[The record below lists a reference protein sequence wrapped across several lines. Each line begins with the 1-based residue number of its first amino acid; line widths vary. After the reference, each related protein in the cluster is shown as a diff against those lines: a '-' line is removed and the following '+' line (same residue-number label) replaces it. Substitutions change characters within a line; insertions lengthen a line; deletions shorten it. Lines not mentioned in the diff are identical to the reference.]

1 MTQGRISNLGRTNP
15 SLSYK
20 EVLILDFSYFFSGIQ
35 TDFCLTLLAPLAC
48 AVFRAIFLWR
58 YHTHAIPR
66 RQLLTCFRYGF
77 WWGMDF
83 NAYVFLI
90 LLLCVSL
97 PTAIFPS
104 VRPFADGLRCA
115 LVTAYLGILYLAFIG
130 KMIFYDHFHD
140 TFNATIRL
148 GIHADKK
155 NFADIFFHQHHGGLV
170 LLGIPV
176 YLAIC
181 VLAARAL
188 LMLPRLPY
196 DMIAPPDGAARIACN
211 VLCFV
216 SAIVLFYWLRYGGTL
231 NHRKKPE
238 WDEVPPL
245 VKEDAVLAKATVD
258 DLIALELAWKKRVS
272 DAARHSDDEA
282 RRYLA
287 PILPES
293 CPPHTDDPLP
303 FFQQLTAGP
312 RIARP
317 SHIFFL
323 LGESHAQAPLDS
335 VYHHLGLVE
344 ASLRFRANPHTVS
357 FPHFL
362 SAGMISQPS
371 LVSLLSGIY
380 DADMELNENVSFWER
395 CLPSTLPIQLNKLG
409 YRTEFWYGGGLNW
422 GSLDH
427 FVPKIGFDAWHA
439 GPEICVED
447 APQTWLGVYD
457 HIFLEEA
464 AARIEASTEDGPV
477 FHFLYT
483 TSNHGPY
490 NMPYEKYGFDL
501 SRVMKDAPEVAARIA
516 RDKKVS
522 RRMASIWYADQ
533 ALIRFAER
541 MKKDFPDSLIIIT
554 GDHSFG
560 ALPYEYD
567 VAKRRE
573 PTIREA
579 VLTSFAM
586 YHRELTPDMLPSRI
600 GGHMNILPTLLE
612 LIAPQGFSY
621 LSPFAPLTQPLS
633 HVVTPYCW
641 ETEDTIGDFR
651 SGEAQPLKITDGP
664 LPTEHLVR
672 FQEERDAL
680 CELTGWYVRH
690 PELLEQR

>member
-1 MTQGRISNLGRTNP
+1 M
-15 SLSYK
+15 
-20 EVLILDFSYFFSGIQ
+20 DFSYFFSGAQ
-35 TDFCLTLLAPLAC
+35 ADLLLMLLAPLAC

-58 YHTHAIPR
+58 YRTHAFTWP
-66 RQLLTCFRYGF
+66 QLAACFRYAF

-83 NAYVFLI
+83 NAYVFLV

-97 PTAIFPS
+97 PSAIFPS

-188 LMLPRLPY
+188 LMLPHLPY

-238 WDEVPPL
+238 WDEVPPR
-245 VKEDAVLAKATVD
+245 VKEDTLLAKAAMD

-272 DAARHSDDEA
+272 DAERHTDDEA
-282 RRYLA
+282 WSYLTS
-287 PILPES
+287 ILPEH
-293 CPPHTDDPLP
+293 CPRTDHPLSL
-303 FFQQLTAGP
+303 FARSTAGP
-312 RIARP
+312 RVTPP

-323 LGESHAQAPLDS
+323 LGESHAQAPLDPM
-335 VYHHLGLVE
+335 YHRLGLME
-344 ASLRFRANPHTVS
+344 ASLRFRSSPHTVTMD
-357 FPHFL
+357 HML
-362 SAGMISQPS
+362 SAGMTSRPS
-371 LVSLLSGIY
+371 LVSLFTGLY
-380 DADMELNENVSFWER
+380 DSDMEINEMGAFWQR
-395 CLPSTLPIQLNKLG
+395 TFPNSLPQLLHRLG
-409 YRTEFWYGGGLNW
+409 YRTEYWYGGYLNH
-422 GSLDH
+422 GSMEH
-427 FVPKIGFDAWHA
+427 FVPAIGFDAWHA
-439 GPEICVED
+439 GPEICGAD

-464 AARIEASTEDGPV
+464 AARIKASMEDGPV

-501 SRVMKDAPEVAARIA
+501 SRVMKGAPEIAARIA
-516 RDKKVS
+516 HDKKVY

-541 MKKDFPDSLIIIT
+541 MKKDFPDSLIIVT

-586 YHRELTPDMLPSRI
+586 YHRELTPDMLPSKI
-600 GGHMNILPTLLE
+600 GCHMNILPTLLE

-672 FQEERDAL
+672 FQAERDAL

-690 PELLEQR
+690 PELLEKR

>member
-1 MTQGRISNLGRTNP
+1 M
-15 SLSYK
+15 
-20 EVLILDFSYFFSGIQ
+20 DFSYFFSGAQ
-35 TDFCLTLLAPLAC
+35 ADLLLMLLAPLAC
-48 AVFRAIFLWR
+48 AVFRALFLWR
-58 YHTHAIPR
+58 YRTHAFTWP
-66 RQLLTCFRYGF
+66 QLATCFRYGF

-104 VRPFADGLRCA
+104 VRPFSDGLRCA

-196 DMIAPPDGAARIACN
+196 DMIAPPDGAARLACN
-211 VLCFV
+211 VICFV
-216 SAIVLFYWLRYGGTL
+216 GAIVLFYWLRYGGTL

-238 WDEVPPL
+238 WDEVPPR
-245 VKEDAVLAKATVD
+245 VKEDTLLAKAAMD

-272 DAARHSDDEA
+272 DAERHTDDESWS
-282 RRYLA
+282 YLTS
-287 PILPES
+287 ILPEH
-293 CPPHTDDPLP
+293 CPRTDHPLSL
-303 FFQQLTAGP
+303 FARATTGP
-312 RIARP
+312 RVTTP

-323 LGESHAQAPLDS
+323 LGESHAQAPLDPM
-335 VYHHLGLVE
+335 YHRLGLME
-344 ASLRFRANPHTVS
+344 ASLRFRSSPHTITMN
-357 FPHFL
+357 HML
-362 SAGMISQPS
+362 SAGMTSRPS
-371 LVSLLSGIY
+371 LVSLFTGLY
-380 DADMELNENVSFWER
+380 DSDMEINEMGAFWQR
-395 CLPSTLPIQLNKLG
+395 TFPNSLPQLLHRLG
-409 YRTEFWYGGGLNW
+409 YRTEYWYGGYLNH
-422 GSLDH
+422 GSMEH
-427 FVPKIGFDAWHA
+427 FVPAIGFDAWHA
-439 GPEICVED
+439 GPEICGAD

-501 SRVMKDAPEVAARIA
+501 SRVMKDAPEVVARIA

-586 YHRELTPDMLPSRI
+586 YHRELTPDMLPSHI

-651 SGEAQPLKITDGP
+651 SGEAQPLKVTDGP

-672 FQEERDAL
+672 FQAERDAL

>member
-1 MTQGRISNLGRTNP
+1 M
-15 SLSYK
+15 
-20 EVLILDFSYFFSGIQ
+20 DFSYFFSGAQ
-35 TDFCLTLLAPLAC
+35 ADLLLMLLAPLAC
-48 AVFRAIFLWR
+48 AVFRALFLWR
-58 YHTHAIPR
+58 YRTHAFTWP
-66 RQLLTCFRYGF
+66 QLATCFRYGF

-104 VRPFADGLRCA
+104 VRPFSDGLRCA

-196 DMIAPPDGAARIACN
+196 DMIAPPDGAARLACN
-211 VLCFV
+211 VICFV
-216 SAIVLFYWLRYGGTL
+216 GAIVLFYWLRYGGTL

-238 WDEVPPL
+238 WDEVPPR
-245 VKEDAVLAKATVD
+245 VKEDTLLAKAAMD

-272 DAARHSDDEA
+272 DAERHTDDESWS
-282 RRYLA
+282 YLTS
-287 PILPES
+287 ILPEH
-293 CPPHTDDPLP
+293 CPRTDHPLSL
-303 FFQQLTAGP
+303 FARATTGP
-312 RIARP
+312 RVTTP

-323 LGESHAQAPLDS
+323 LGESHAQAPLDPM
-335 VYHHLGLVE
+335 YHRLGLME
-344 ASLRFRANPHTVS
+344 ASLRFRSSPHTITMN
-357 FPHFL
+357 HML
-362 SAGMISQPS
+362 SAGMTSRPS
-371 LVSLLSGIY
+371 LVSLFTGLY
-380 DADMELNENVSFWER
+380 DSDMEINEMGAFWQR
-395 CLPSTLPIQLNKLG
+395 TFPNSLPQLLHRLG
-409 YRTEFWYGGGLNW
+409 YRTEYWYGGYLNH
-422 GSLDH
+422 GSMEH
-427 FVPKIGFDAWHA
+427 FVPAIGFDAWHA
-439 GPEICVED
+439 GPEICGAD

-457 HIFLEEA
+457 HIFLEDA

-567 VAKRRE
+567 MAKRRE

-586 YHRELTPDMLPSRI
+586 YHRELTPDMLPSHI

-651 SGEAQPLKITDGP
+651 SGEAQPLKVTDGP

-672 FQEERDAL
+672 FREERDAL

-690 PELLEQR
+690 PELLEQH

>member
-1 MTQGRISNLGRTNP
+1 M
-15 SLSYK
+15 
-20 EVLILDFSYFFSGIQ
+20 DFSYFFSGAQ
-35 TDFCLTLLAPLAC
+35 ADLLLMLLAPLAC
-48 AVFRAIFLWR
+48 AVFRALFLWR
-58 YHTHAIPR
+58 YRTHAFTWP
-66 RQLLTCFRYGF
+66 QLATCFRYGF

-104 VRPFADGLRCA
+104 VRPFSDGLRCA

-196 DMIAPPDGAARIACN
+196 DMIAPPDGAARLACN
-211 VLCFV
+211 VICFV
-216 SAIVLFYWLRYGGTL
+216 GAIVLFYWLRYGGTL

-238 WDEVPPL
+238 WDEVPPR
-245 VKEDAVLAKATVD
+245 VKEDTLLAKAAMD

-272 DAARHSDDEA
+272 DAERHTDDESWS
-282 RRYLA
+282 YLTS
-287 PILPES
+287 ILPEH
-293 CPPHTDDPLP
+293 CPRTDHPLSL
-303 FFQQLTAGP
+303 FARATTGP
-312 RIARP
+312 RVTTP

-323 LGESHAQAPLDS
+323 LGESHAQAPLDPM
-335 VYHHLGLVE
+335 YHRLGLME
-344 ASLRFRANPHTVS
+344 ASLRFRSSPHTITMD
-357 FPHFL
+357 HML
-362 SAGMISQPS
+362 SAGMTSRPS
-371 LVSLLSGIY
+371 LVSLFTGLY
-380 DADMELNENVSFWER
+380 DSDMEINEMGAFWQR
-395 CLPSTLPIQLNKLG
+395 TFPNSLPQLLHRLG
-409 YRTEFWYGGGLNW
+409 YRTEYWYGGYLNH
-422 GSLDH
+422 GSMEH
-427 FVPKIGFDAWHA
+427 FVPAIGFDAWHA
-439 GPEICVED
+439 GPEICGAD

-457 HIFLEEA
+457 HIFLEDA

-586 YHRELTPDMLPSRI
+586 YHRELTPDMLPSHI

-651 SGEAQPLKITDGP
+651 SGEAQPLKVTDGP

-672 FQEERDAL
+672 FREERDAL

>member
-1 MTQGRISNLGRTNP
+1 M
-15 SLSYK
+15 
-20 EVLILDFSYFFSGIQ
+20 DFSYFFSGAQ
-35 TDFCLTLLAPLAC
+35 ADLLLMLLAPLAC
-48 AVFRAIFLWR
+48 AVFRALFLWR
-58 YHTHAIPR
+58 YRTHAFTWP
-66 RQLLTCFRYGF
+66 QLATCFRYGF

-104 VRPFADGLRCA
+104 VRPFSDGLRCA

-176 YLAIC
+176 YFAIC

-196 DMIAPPDGAARIACN
+196 DMIAPPDGAARLACN
-211 VLCFV
+211 VICFV
-216 SAIVLFYWLRYGGTL
+216 GAIVLFYWLRYGGTL

-238 WDEVPPL
+238 WDEVPPR
-245 VKEDAVLAKATVD
+245 VKEDTLLAKAAMD

-272 DAARHSDDEA
+272 DAERHTDDESWS
-282 RRYLA
+282 YLTS
-287 PILPES
+287 ILPEH
-293 CPPHTDDPLP
+293 CPRTDHPLSL
-303 FFQQLTAGP
+303 FARATTGP
-312 RIARP
+312 RVTTP

-323 LGESHAQAPLDS
+323 LGESHAQAPLDPM
-335 VYHHLGLVE
+335 YHRLGLME
-344 ASLRFRANPHTVS
+344 ASLRFRSSPHTITMN
-357 FPHFL
+357 HML
-362 SAGMISQPS
+362 SAGMTSRPS
-371 LVSLLSGIY
+371 LVSLFTGLY
-380 DADMELNENVSFWER
+380 DSDMEINEMGAFWQR
-395 CLPSTLPIQLNKLG
+395 TFPNSLPQLLHRLG
-409 YRTEFWYGGGLNW
+409 YRTEYWYGGYLNH
-422 GSLDH
+422 GSMEH
-427 FVPKIGFDAWHA
+427 FVPAIGFDAWHA
-439 GPEICVED
+439 GPEICGAD

-586 YHRELTPDMLPSRI
+586 YHRELTPDMLPSHI

-651 SGEAQPLKITDGP
+651 SGEAQPLKVTDGP

-672 FQEERDAL
+672 FQAERDAL

>member
-1 MTQGRISNLGRTNP
+1 M
-15 SLSYK
+15 
-20 EVLILDFSYFFSGIQ
+20 DFSYFFSGAQ
-35 TDFCLTLLAPLAC
+35 ADLLLMLLAPLAC
-48 AVFRAIFLWR
+48 AMFRALFLWR
-58 YHTHAIPR
+58 YRTHAFTWP
-66 RQLLTCFRYGF
+66 QLAACFRYGF

-196 DMIAPPDGAARIACN
+196 DMIAPPDGAARLACN
-211 VLCFV
+211 VICFV
-216 SAIVLFYWLRYGGTL
+216 GAIVLFYWLRYGGTL

-238 WDEVPPL
+238 WDEVPPR
-245 VKEDAVLAKATVD
+245 VKEDTLLAKAAMD

-272 DAARHSDDEA
+272 DAERHTDDEA
-282 RRYLA
+282 WNYLTS
-287 PILPES
+287 ILPEH
-293 CPPHTDDPLP
+293 CPRTDHPLSL
-303 FFQQLTAGP
+303 FARSTAGP
-312 RIARP
+312 RVTPP

-323 LGESHAQAPLDS
+323 LGESHAQAPLDPM
-335 VYHHLGLVE
+335 YHRLGLME
-344 ASLRFRANPHTVS
+344 ASLRFRSSPHTVTMD
-357 FPHFL
+357 HML
-362 SAGMISQPS
+362 SAGMTSRPS
-371 LVSLLSGIY
+371 LVSLFTGLY
-380 DADMELNENVSFWER
+380 DSDMEINEMGAFWQR
-395 CLPSTLPIQLNKLG
+395 TFPNSLPQLLHRLG
-409 YRTEFWYGGGLNW
+409 YRTEYWYGGYLNH
-422 GSLDH
+422 GSMEH
-427 FVPKIGFDAWHA
+427 FVPAIGFDAWHA
-439 GPEICVED
+439 GPEICGED

>member
-1 MTQGRISNLGRTNP
+1 M
-15 SLSYK
+15 
-20 EVLILDFSYFFSGIQ
+20 DFSYFFSGAQ
-35 TDFCLTLLAPLAC
+35 ADLLLMLLAPLAC
-48 AVFRAIFLWR
+48 AMFRALFLWR
-58 YHTHAIPR
+58 YRTHAFTWP
-66 RQLLTCFRYGF
+66 QLAACFRYGF

-196 DMIAPPDGAARIACN
+196 DMIAPPDGAARLACN
-211 VLCFV
+211 VICFV
-216 SAIVLFYWLRYGGTL
+216 GAIVLFYWLRYGGTL

-238 WDEVPPL
+238 WDEVPPR
-245 VKEDAVLAKATVD
+245 VKEDTLLAKAAMD

-272 DAARHSDDEA
+272 DAERHTDDEA
-282 RRYLA
+282 WSYLTS
-287 PILPES
+287 ILPEH
-293 CPPHTDDPLP
+293 CPRTDHPLSL
-303 FFQQLTAGP
+303 FARSTAGP
-312 RIARP
+312 RVTPP

-323 LGESHAQAPLDS
+323 LGESHAQAPLDPM
-335 VYHHLGLVE
+335 YHRLGLME
-344 ASLRFRANPHTVS
+344 ASLRFRSSPHTVTMD
-357 FPHFL
+357 HML
-362 SAGMISQPS
+362 SAGMTSRPS
-371 LVSLLSGIY
+371 LVSLFTGLY
-380 DADMELNENVSFWER
+380 DSDMEINEMGAFWQR
-395 CLPSTLPIQLNKLG
+395 TFPNSLPQLLHRLG
-409 YRTEFWYGGGLNW
+409 YRTEYWYGGYLNH
-422 GSLDH
+422 GSMEH
-427 FVPKIGFDAWHA
+427 FVPAIGFDAWHA
-439 GPEICVED
+439 GPEICGED

-490 NMPYEKYGFDL
+490 NMPYEKYGFNL

>member
-1 MTQGRISNLGRTNP
+1 M
-15 SLSYK
+15 
-20 EVLILDFSYFFSGIQ
+20 DFSYFFSGAQ
-35 TDFCLTLLAPLAC
+35 ADLLLMLLTPLAC
-48 AVFRAIFLWR
+48 AVFRALFLWR
-58 YHTHAIPR
+58 YRTHAFTWP
-66 RQLLTCFRYGF
+66 QLATCFRYGF

-104 VRPFADGLRCA
+104 VRPFSDGLRCA

-196 DMIAPPDGAARIACN
+196 DMIAPPDGAARLACN
-211 VLCFV
+211 VICFV
-216 SAIVLFYWLRYGGTL
+216 GAIVLFYWLRYGGTL

-238 WDEVPPL
+238 WDEVPPR
-245 VKEDAVLAKATVD
+245 VKEDTLLAKAAMD

-272 DAARHSDDEA
+272 DAERHTDDESWS
-282 RRYLA
+282 YLTS
-287 PILPES
+287 ILPEH
-293 CPPHTDDPLP
+293 CPRTDHPLSL
-303 FFQQLTAGP
+303 FARATTGP
-312 RIARP
+312 RVTTP

-323 LGESHAQAPLDS
+323 LGESHAQAPLDPM
-335 VYHHLGLVE
+335 YHRLGLME
-344 ASLRFRANPHTVS
+344 ASLRFRSSPHTITMN
-357 FPHFL
+357 HML
-362 SAGMISQPS
+362 SAGMTSRPS
-371 LVSLLSGIY
+371 LVSLFTGLY
-380 DADMELNENVSFWER
+380 DSDMEINEMGAFWQR
-395 CLPSTLPIQLNKLG
+395 TFPNSLPQLLHRLG
-409 YRTEFWYGGGLNW
+409 YRTEYWYGGYLNH
-422 GSLDH
+422 GSMEH
-427 FVPKIGFDAWHA
+427 FVPAIGFDAWHA
-439 GPEICVED
+439 GPEICGAD

-541 MKKDFPDSLIIIT
+541 MKKEFPDSLIIIT

-586 YHRELTPDMLPSRI
+586 YHRELTPDMLPSHI

-651 SGEAQPLKITDGP
+651 SGEAQPLKVTDGP

-672 FQEERDAL
+672 FREERDAL

>member
-1 MTQGRISNLGRTNP
+1 M
-15 SLSYK
+15 
-20 EVLILDFSYFFSGIQ
+20 DFSYFFSGAQ
-35 TDFCLTLLAPLAC
+35 ADLLLMLLAPLAC
-48 AVFRAIFLWR
+48 AMFRALFLWR
-58 YHTHAIPR
+58 YRTHAFTWP
-66 RQLLTCFRYGF
+66 QLAACFRYGF

-188 LMLPRLPY
+188 LMLPHLPY

-238 WDEVPPL
+238 WDEVPPR
-245 VKEDAVLAKATVD
+245 VKEDTLLAKAAMD

-272 DAARHSDDEA
+272 DAERHTDDESWS
-282 RRYLA
+282 YLTS
-287 PILPES
+287 ILPEH
-293 CPPHTDDPLP
+293 CPRTDHPLSL
-303 FFQQLTAGP
+303 FARSTAGP
-312 RIARP
+312 RVTPP

-323 LGESHAQAPLDS
+323 LGESHAQAPLDPM
-335 VYHHLGLVE
+335 YHRLGLME
-344 ASLRFRANPHTVS
+344 ASLRFRSSPHTVTMD
-357 FPHFL
+357 HML
-362 SAGMISQPS
+362 SAGMTSRPS
-371 LVSLLSGIY
+371 LVSLFTGLY
-380 DADMELNENVSFWER
+380 DSDMEINEMGAFWQR
-395 CLPSTLPIQLNKLG
+395 TFPNSLPQLLHRLG
-409 YRTEFWYGGGLNW
+409 YRTEYWYGGYLNH
-422 GSLDH
+422 GSMEH
-427 FVPKIGFDAWHA
+427 FVPAIGFDAWHA
-439 GPEICVED
+439 GPEICGED

>member
-1 MTQGRISNLGRTNP
+1 M
-15 SLSYK
+15 
-20 EVLILDFSYFFSGIQ
+20 DFSYFFSGAQ
-35 TDFCLTLLAPLAC
+35 ADLLLMLLAPLAC
-48 AVFRAIFLWR
+48 AVFRALFLWR
-58 YHTHAIPR
+58 YRTHAFTWP
-66 RQLLTCFRYGF
+66 QLATCFRYGF

-104 VRPFADGLRCA
+104 VRPFSDGLRCA

-196 DMIAPPDGAARIACN
+196 DMIAPPDGAARLACN
-211 VLCFV
+211 VICFV
-216 SAIVLFYWLRYGGTL
+216 GAIVLFYWLRYGGTL

-238 WDEVPPL
+238 WDEVPPR
-245 VKEDAVLAKATVD
+245 VKEDTLLAKAAMD

-272 DAARHSDDEA
+272 DAERHTDDESWS
-282 RRYLA
+282 YLTS
-287 PILPES
+287 ILPEH
-293 CPPHTDDPLP
+293 CPRTDHPLSL
-303 FFQQLTAGP
+303 FARATTGP
-312 RIARP
+312 RVTTP

-323 LGESHAQAPLDS
+323 LGESHAQAPLDPM
-335 VYHHLGLVE
+335 YHRLGLME
-344 ASLRFRANPHTVS
+344 ASLRFRSSPHTITMN
-357 FPHFL
+357 HML
-362 SAGMISQPS
+362 SAGMTSRPS
-371 LVSLLSGIY
+371 LVSLFTGLY
-380 DADMELNENVSFWER
+380 DSDMEINEMGAFWQR
-395 CLPSTLPIQLNKLG
+395 TFPNSLPQLLHRLG
-409 YRTEFWYGGGLNW
+409 YRTEYWYGGYLNH
-422 GSLDH
+422 GSMEH
-427 FVPKIGFDAWHA
+427 FVPAIGFDAWHA
-439 GPEICVED
+439 GPEICGAD

-457 HIFLEEA
+457 HIFLEDA

-516 RDKKVS
+516 RDKKIS

-586 YHRELTPDMLPSRI
+586 YHRELTPDMLPSHI

-651 SGEAQPLKITDGP
+651 SGEAQPLKVTDGP

-672 FQEERDAL
+672 FQAERDAL

>member
-1 MTQGRISNLGRTNP
+1 M
-15 SLSYK
+15 
-20 EVLILDFSYFFSGIQ
+20 DFSYFFSGAQ
-35 TDFCLTLLAPLAC
+35 ADLLLMLLAPLAC
-48 AVFRAIFLWR
+48 AVFRALFLWR
-58 YHTHAIPR
+58 YRTHAFTWP
-66 RQLLTCFRYGF
+66 QLATCFRYGF

-104 VRPFADGLRCA
+104 VRPFSDGLRCA

-196 DMIAPPDGAARIACN
+196 DMIAPPDGAARLACN
-211 VLCFV
+211 VICFV
-216 SAIVLFYWLRYGGTL
+216 GAIVLFYWLRYGGTL

-238 WDEVPPL
+238 WDEVPPR
-245 VKEDAVLAKATVD
+245 VKEDTLLAKAAMD

-272 DAARHSDDEA
+272 DAERHTDDESWS
-282 RRYLA
+282 YLTS
-287 PILPES
+287 ILPEH
-293 CPPHTDDPLP
+293 CPRTDHPLSL
-303 FFQQLTAGP
+303 FARATTGP
-312 RIARP
+312 RVTTP

-323 LGESHAQAPLDS
+323 LGESHAQAPLDPM
-335 VYHHLGLVE
+335 YHRLGLME
-344 ASLRFRANPHTVS
+344 ASLRFRSSPHTITMD
-357 FPHFL
+357 HML
-362 SAGMISQPS
+362 SAGMTSRPS
-371 LVSLLSGIY
+371 LVSLFTGLY
-380 DADMELNENVSFWER
+380 DSDMEINEMGAFWQR
-395 CLPSTLPIQLNKLG
+395 TFPNSLPQLLHRLG
-409 YRTEFWYGGGLNW
+409 YRTEYWYGGYLNH
-422 GSLDH
+422 GSMEH
-427 FVPKIGFDAWHA
+427 FVPAIGFDAWHA
-439 GPEICVED
+439 GPEICGAD

-586 YHRELTPDMLPSRI
+586 YHRELTPDMLPSHI

-672 FQEERDAL
+672 FQAERDAL

>member
-1 MTQGRISNLGRTNP
+1 M
-15 SLSYK
+15 
-20 EVLILDFSYFFSGIQ
+20 DFSYFFSGAQ
-35 TDFCLTLLAPLAC
+35 ADLLLMLLAPLAC
-48 AVFRAIFLWR
+48 AMFRALFLWR
-58 YHTHAIPR
+58 YRTHAFTWP
-66 RQLLTCFRYGF
+66 QLAACFRYGF

-238 WDEVPPL
+238 WDEVPPR
-245 VKEDAVLAKATVD
+245 VKEDTLLAKAAMD

-272 DAARHSDDEA
+272 DAERHTDDEA
-282 RRYLA
+282 WSYLTS
-287 PILPES
+287 ILPEH
-293 CPPHTDDPLP
+293 CPRTDHPLSL
-303 FFQQLTAGP
+303 FARSTAGP
-312 RIARP
+312 RVTPP

-323 LGESHAQAPLDS
+323 LGESHAQAPLDPM
-335 VYHHLGLVE
+335 YHRLGLME
-344 ASLRFRANPHTVS
+344 ASLRFRSSPHTVTMD
-357 FPHFL
+357 HML
-362 SAGMISQPS
+362 SAGMTSRPS
-371 LVSLLSGIY
+371 LVSLFTGLY
-380 DADMELNENVSFWER
+380 DSDMEINEMGAFWQR
-395 CLPSTLPIQLNKLG
+395 TFPNSLPQLLHRLG
-409 YRTEFWYGGGLNW
+409 YRTEYWYGGYLNH
-422 GSLDH
+422 GSMEH
-427 FVPKIGFDAWHA
+427 FVPAIGFDAWHA
-439 GPEICVED
+439 GPEICGED

-490 NMPYEKYGFDL
+490 NMPYEKYGFNL

>member
-1 MTQGRISNLGRTNP
+1 M
-15 SLSYK
+15 
-20 EVLILDFSYFFSGIQ
+20 DFSYFFSGAQ
-35 TDFCLTLLAPLAC
+35 ADLLLMLLAPLAC
-48 AVFRAIFLWR
+48 AVFRALFLWR
-58 YHTHAIPR
+58 YRTHAFTWP
-66 RQLLTCFRYGF
+66 QLATCFRYGF

-104 VRPFADGLRCA
+104 VRPFSNGLRCA

-196 DMIAPPDGAARIACN
+196 DMIAPPDGAARLACN
-211 VLCFV
+211 VICFV
-216 SAIVLFYWLRYGGTL
+216 GAIVLFYWLRYGGTL

-238 WDEVPPL
+238 WDEVPPR
-245 VKEDAVLAKATVD
+245 VKEDTLLAKAAMD

-272 DAARHSDDEA
+272 DAERHTDDESWS
-282 RRYLA
+282 YLTS
-287 PILPES
+287 ILPEH
-293 CPPHTDDPLP
+293 CPRTDHPLSL
-303 FFQQLTAGP
+303 FARATTGP
-312 RIARP
+312 RVTTP

-323 LGESHAQAPLDS
+323 LGESHAQAPLDPM
-335 VYHHLGLVE
+335 YHRLGLME
-344 ASLRFRANPHTVS
+344 ASLRFRSSPHTITMD
-357 FPHFL
+357 HML
-362 SAGMISQPS
+362 SAGMTSRPS
-371 LVSLLSGIY
+371 LVSLFTGLY
-380 DADMELNENVSFWER
+380 DSDMEINEMGAFWQR
-395 CLPSTLPIQLNKLG
+395 TFPNSLPQLLHRLG
-409 YRTEFWYGGGLNW
+409 YRTEYWYGGYLNH
-422 GSLDH
+422 GSMEH
-427 FVPKIGFDAWHA
+427 FVPAIGFDAWHA
-439 GPEICVED
+439 GPEICGAD

-586 YHRELTPDMLPSRI
+586 YHRELTPDMLPSHI

-651 SGEAQPLKITDGP
+651 SGEAQPLKVTDGP

-672 FQEERDAL
+672 FQAERDAL

>member
-1 MTQGRISNLGRTNP
+1 M
-15 SLSYK
+15 
-20 EVLILDFSYFFSGIQ
+20 DFSYFFSGAQ
-35 TDFCLTLLAPLAC
+35 ADLLLMLLAPLAC
-48 AVFRAIFLWR
+48 AVFRALFLWR
-58 YHTHAIPR
+58 YRTHAFTWP
-66 RQLLTCFRYGF
+66 QLATCFRYGF

-104 VRPFADGLRCA
+104 VRPFSNGLRCA

-196 DMIAPPDGAARIACN
+196 DMIAPPDGAARLACN
-211 VLCFV
+211 VICFV
-216 SAIVLFYWLRYGGTL
+216 GAIVLFYWLRYGGTL

-238 WDEVPPL
+238 WDEVPPR
-245 VKEDAVLAKATVD
+245 VKEDTLLAKAAMD

-272 DAARHSDDEA
+272 DAERHTDDESWS
-282 RRYLA
+282 YLTS
-287 PILPES
+287 ILPEH
-293 CPPHTDDPLP
+293 CPRTDHPLSL
-303 FFQQLTAGP
+303 FARATTGP
-312 RIARP
+312 RVTTP

-323 LGESHAQAPLDS
+323 LGESHAQAPLDPM
-335 VYHHLGLVE
+335 YHRLGLME
-344 ASLRFRANPHTVS
+344 ASLRFRSSPHTITMD
-357 FPHFL
+357 HML
-362 SAGMISQPS
+362 SAGMTSRPS
-371 LVSLLSGIY
+371 LVSLFTGLY
-380 DADMELNENVSFWER
+380 DSDMEINEMGAFWQR
-395 CLPSTLPIQLNKLG
+395 TFPNSLPQLLHRLG
-409 YRTEFWYGGGLNW
+409 YRTEYWYGGYLNH
-422 GSLDH
+422 GSMEH
-427 FVPKIGFDAWHA
+427 FVPAIGFDAWHA
-439 GPEICVED
+439 GPEICGAD

-586 YHRELTPDMLPSRI
+586 YHRELTPDMLPSHI

-651 SGEAQPLKITDGP
+651 SGEAQPLKVTDGP

-672 FQEERDAL
+672 FQAERDAL

-690 PELLEQR
+690 PELLELR

>member
-1 MTQGRISNLGRTNP
+1 M
-15 SLSYK
+15 
-20 EVLILDFSYFFSGIQ
+20 DFSYFFSGAQ
-35 TDFCLTLLAPLAC
+35 ADLLLMLLAPLAC
-48 AVFRAIFLWR
+48 AVFRALFLWR
-58 YHTHAIPR
+58 YRTHAFTWP
-66 RQLLTCFRYGF
+66 QLATCFRYGF

-104 VRPFADGLRCA
+104 VRPFSDGLRCA

-196 DMIAPPDGAARIACN
+196 DMIAPPDGAARLACN
-211 VLCFV
+211 VICFV
-216 SAIVLFYWLRYGGTL
+216 GAIVLFYWLRYGGTL

-238 WDEVPPL
+238 WDEVPPR
-245 VKEDAVLAKATVD
+245 VKEDTLLAKAAMD

-272 DAARHSDDEA
+272 DAERHTDDESWS
-282 RRYLA
+282 YLTS
-287 PILPES
+287 ILPEH
-293 CPPHTDDPLP
+293 CPRTDHPLSL
-303 FFQQLTAGP
+303 FARATTGP
-312 RIARP
+312 RVTTP

-323 LGESHAQAPLDS
+323 LGESHAQAPLDPM
-335 VYHHLGLVE
+335 YHRLGLME
-344 ASLRFRANPHTVS
+344 ASLRFRSSPHTITMN
-357 FPHFL
+357 HML
-362 SAGMISQPS
+362 SAGMTSRPS
-371 LVSLLSGIY
+371 LVSLFTGLY
-380 DADMELNENVSFWER
+380 DSDMEINEMGAFWQR
-395 CLPSTLPIQLNKLG
+395 TFPNSLPQLLHRLG
-409 YRTEFWYGGGLNW
+409 YRTEYWYGGYLNH
-422 GSLDH
+422 GSMEH
-427 FVPKIGFDAWHA
+427 FVPAIGFDAWHA
-439 GPEICVED
+439 GPEICGAD

-516 RDKKVS
+516 RDKKIS

-586 YHRELTPDMLPSRI
+586 YHRELTPDMLPSHI

-651 SGEAQPLKITDGP
+651 SGEAQPLKVTDGP

-672 FQEERDAL
+672 FREERDAL

-690 PELLEQR
+690 PELLEQH

>member
-1 MTQGRISNLGRTNP
+1 M
-15 SLSYK
+15 
-20 EVLILDFSYFFSGIQ
+20 DFSYFFSGAQ
-35 TDFCLTLLAPLAC
+35 ADLLLMLLAPLAC
-48 AVFRAIFLWR
+48 AMFRALFLWR
-58 YHTHAIPR
+58 YRTHAFTWP
-66 RQLLTCFRYGF
+66 QLAACFHYGF

-188 LMLPRLPY
+188 LMLPHLPY

-293 CPPHTDDPLP
+293 CPPPYGQSTSVFSTAHRWPAHRASLAYLFSSWGKPRTG
-303 FFQQLTAGP
+303 TAGL
-312 RIARP
+312 RISSSRTRGGKSP
-317 SHIFFL
+317 FSC
-323 LGESHAQAPLDS
+323 ESAH
-335 VYHHLGLVE
+335 
-344 ASLRFRANPHTVS
+344 R
-357 FPHFL
+357 
-362 SAGMISQPS
+362 I
-371 LVSLLSGIY
+371 
-380 DADMELNENVSFWER
+380 
-395 CLPSTLPIQLNKLG
+395 LPSFFI
-409 YRTEFWYGGGLNW
+409 R
-422 GSLDH
+422 
-427 FVPKIGFDAWHA
+427 WH
-439 GPEICVED
+439 
-447 APQTWLGVYD
+447 
-457 HIFLEEA
+457 
-464 AARIEASTEDGPV
+464 
-477 FHFLYT
+477 
-483 TSNHGPY
+483 
-490 NMPYEKYGFDL
+490 
-501 SRVMKDAPEVAARIA
+501 
-516 RDKKVS
+516 
-522 RRMASIWYADQ
+522 
-533 ALIRFAER
+533 
-541 MKKDFPDSLIIIT
+541 DFPAVT
-554 GDHSFG
+554 
-560 ALPYEYD
+560 
-567 VAKRRE
+567 RE
-573 PTIREA
+573 P
-579 VLTSFAM
+579 
-586 YHRELTPDMLPSRI
+586 
-600 GGHMNILPTLLE
+600 
-612 LIAPQGFSY
+612 LIWDLRCRYG
-621 LSPFAPLTQPLS
+621 
-633 HVVTPYCW
+633 
-641 ETEDTIGDFR
+641 I
-651 SGEAQPLKITDGP
+651 K
-664 LPTEHLVR
+664 
-672 FQEERDAL
+672 
-680 CELTGWYVRH
+680 
-690 PELLEQR
+690 

>member
-1 MTQGRISNLGRTNP
+1 M
-15 SLSYK
+15 
-20 EVLILDFSYFFSGIQ
+20 DFSYFFSGAQ
-35 TDFCLTLLAPLAC
+35 ADLLLMLLAPLAC
-48 AVFRAIFLWR
+48 AMFRALFLWR
-58 YHTHAIPR
+58 YRTHAFTWP
-66 RQLLTCFRYGF
+66 QLAACFRYGF

-196 DMIAPPDGAARIACN
+196 DMIAPPDGAARLACN

-216 SAIVLFYWLRYGGTL
+216 GAIVLFYWLRYGGTL

-238 WDEVPPL
+238 WDEVPPR
-245 VKEDAVLAKATVD
+245 VKEDTLLAKAAMD

-272 DAARHSDDEA
+272 DAERHTDDEA
-282 RRYLA
+282 WNYLTS
-287 PILPES
+287 ILPEH
-293 CPPHTDDPLP
+293 CPRTDHPLSL
-303 FFQQLTAGP
+303 FARSTAGP
-312 RIARP
+312 RVTPP

-323 LGESHAQAPLDS
+323 LGESHAQAPLDPM
-335 VYHHLGLVE
+335 YHRLGLME
-344 ASLRFRANPHTVS
+344 ASLRFRSSPHTVTMD
-357 FPHFL
+357 HML
-362 SAGMISQPS
+362 SAGMTSRPS
-371 LVSLLSGIY
+371 LVSLFTGLY
-380 DADMELNENVSFWER
+380 DSDMEINEMGAFWQR
-395 CLPSTLPIQLNKLG
+395 TFPNSLPQLLHRLG
-409 YRTEFWYGGGLNW
+409 YRTEYWYGGYLNH
-422 GSLDH
+422 GSMEH
-427 FVPKIGFDAWHA
+427 FVPAIGFDAWHA
-439 GPEICVED
+439 GPEICGED

>member
-1 MTQGRISNLGRTNP
+1 M
-15 SLSYK
+15 
-20 EVLILDFSYFFSGIQ
+20 DFSYFFSGAQ
-35 TDFCLTLLAPLAC
+35 ADLLLMLLTPLAC
-48 AVFRAIFLWR
+48 AVFRALFLWR
-58 YHTHAIPR
+58 YRTHAFTWP
-66 RQLLTCFRYGF
+66 QLATCFRYGF

-104 VRPFADGLRCA
+104 VRPFSDGLRCA

-176 YLAIC
+176 YFAIC

-196 DMIAPPDGAARIACN
+196 DMIAPPDGAARLACN
-211 VLCFV
+211 VICFV
-216 SAIVLFYWLRYGGTL
+216 GAIVLFYWLRYGGTL

-238 WDEVPPL
+238 WDEVPPR
-245 VKEDAVLAKATVD
+245 VKEDTLLAKAAMD

-272 DAARHSDDEA
+272 DAERHTDDESWS
-282 RRYLA
+282 YLTS
-287 PILPES
+287 ILPEH
-293 CPPHTDDPLP
+293 CPRTDHPLSL
-303 FFQQLTAGP
+303 FARATTGP
-312 RIARP
+312 RVTTP

-323 LGESHAQAPLDS
+323 LGESHAQAPLDPM
-335 VYHHLGLVE
+335 YHRLGLME
-344 ASLRFRANPHTVS
+344 ASLRFRSSPHTITMN
-357 FPHFL
+357 HML
-362 SAGMISQPS
+362 SAGMTSRPS
-371 LVSLLSGIY
+371 LVSLFTGLY
-380 DADMELNENVSFWER
+380 DSDMEINEMGAFWQR
-395 CLPSTLPIQLNKLG
+395 TFPNSLPQLLHRLG
-409 YRTEFWYGGGLNW
+409 YRTEYWYGGYLNH
-422 GSLDH
+422 GSMEH
-427 FVPKIGFDAWHA
+427 FVPAIGFDAWHA
-439 GPEICVED
+439 GPEICGAD

-586 YHRELTPDMLPSRI
+586 YHRELTPDMLPSHI

-651 SGEAQPLKITDGP
+651 SGEAQPLKVTDGP

-672 FQEERDAL
+672 FREERDAL

-690 PELLEQR
+690 PELLREMPHNR

>member
-1 MTQGRISNLGRTNP
+1 MAQGRISNLGRTNP
-15 SLSYK
+15 NLSYK
-20 EVLILDFSYFFSGIQ
+20 EGITLDFSYFFSGIQ
-35 TDFCLTLLAPLAC
+35 TDFCLMLLAPLAC

-58 YHTHAIPR
+58 YRTHAIPR
-66 RQLLTCFRYGF
+66 QLVASSFRYAF

-83 NAYVFLI
+83 HAYLFLA
-90 LLLCVSL
+90 LLICASL
-97 PTAIFPS
+97 PAALSTSFRPYADE
-104 VRPFADGLRCA
+104 VRLVI
-115 LVTAYLGILYLAFIG
+115 VTAYLCVLYLAFLG
-130 KMIFYDHFHD
+130 KMIFYYHFHD
-140 TFNATIRL
+140 TFNATIKL
-148 GIHADKK
+148 ALHADKR
-155 NFADIFFHQHHGGLV
+155 NFADIFFHQNHGALI
-170 LLGIPV
+170 LISLPV
-176 YLAIC
+176 YLCFCWVCAQ
-181 VLAARAL
+181 AL
-188 LMLPRLPY
+188 LSLPHLPY
-196 DMIAPPDGAARIACN
+196 AVISPDGGPGRTALN
-211 VLCFV
+211 VLCFLL
-216 SAIVLFYWLRYGGTL
+216 SIVFFYWLRYGGTL

-238 WDEVPPL
+238 WDDIPPR
-245 VKEDAVLAKATVD
+245 VKEDTVLAKATMD
-258 DLIALELAWKKRVS
+258 DLIALELAWRKTVS
-272 DAARHSDDEA
+272 NAERHTDEEA
-282 RRYLA
+282 RSVLA
-287 PILPES
+287 PILPVGAAPEER
-293 CPPHTDDPLP
+293 DPLTL
-303 FFQQLTAGP
+303 FKRRTSGP
-312 RIARP
+312 RIKRP

-323 LGESHAQAPLDS
+323 FGESHAQAPLDP
-335 VYHHLGLVE
+335 VYRRLGLME
-344 ASLRFRANPHTVS
+344 ASLRFRADPHTLAIQ
-357 FPHFL
+357 HFL
-362 SAGMISQPS
+362 SAGMNSRPS
-371 LVSLLSGIY
+371 LVSLLTGVY
-380 DADMELNENVSFWER
+380 DANMELNEMTTFWQKSFASA
-395 CLPSTLPIQLNKLG
+395 LPHIMHRLG
-409 YRTEFWYGGGLNW
+409 YRIEYWYGGALNH
-422 GSLDH
+422 GSMEH
-427 FVPKIGFDAWHA
+427 FIPAIGFDGWHA
-439 GPEICVED
+439 GPDICPPQ
-447 APQTWLGVYD
+447 APKTWLGVHD
-457 HIFLEEA
+457 HIFLNA
-464 AARIEASTEDGPV
+464 AADMIEKEADKAPV
-477 FHFLYT
+477 FHFVYT

-490 NMPYEKYGFDL
+490 HLPFEKYGFDL

-567 VAKRRE
+567 VAKRRD

>member
-1 MTQGRISNLGRTNP
+1 M
-15 SLSYK
+15 
-20 EVLILDFSYFFSGIQ
+20 DFSYFFSGAQ
-35 TDFCLTLLAPLAC
+35 ADLLLMLLAPLAC
-48 AVFRAIFLWR
+48 AVFRALFLWR
-58 YHTHAIPR
+58 YRTHAFTWP
-66 RQLLTCFRYGF
+66 QLATCFRYGF

-104 VRPFADGLRCA
+104 VRPFSDGLRCA

-196 DMIAPPDGAARIACN
+196 DMIAPPDGAARLACN
-211 VLCFV
+211 VICFV
-216 SAIVLFYWLRYGGTL
+216 GAIVLFYWLRYGGTL

-238 WDEVPPL
+238 WDEVPPR
-245 VKEDAVLAKATVD
+245 VKEDTLLAKAAMD

-272 DAARHSDDEA
+272 DAERHTDDESWS
-282 RRYLA
+282 YLTS
-287 PILPES
+287 ILPEH
-293 CPPHTDDPLP
+293 CPRTDHPLSL
-303 FFQQLTAGP
+303 FARATTGP
-312 RIARP
+312 RVTTP

-323 LGESHAQAPLDS
+323 LGESHAQAPLDPM
-335 VYHHLGLVE
+335 YHRLGLME
-344 ASLRFRANPHTVS
+344 ASLRFRSSPHTITMN
-357 FPHFL
+357 HML
-362 SAGMISQPS
+362 SAGMTSRPS
-371 LVSLLSGIY
+371 LVSLFTGLY
-380 DADMELNENVSFWER
+380 DSDMEINEMGAFWQR
-395 CLPSTLPIQLNKLG
+395 TFPNSLPQLLHRLG
-409 YRTEFWYGGGLNW
+409 YRTEYWYGGYLNH
-422 GSLDH
+422 GSMEH
-427 FVPKIGFDAWHA
+427 FVPAIGFDAWHA
-439 GPEICVED
+439 GPEICGAD

-541 MKKDFPDSLIIIT
+541 MKKEFPDSLIIIT

-586 YHRELTPDMLPSRI
+586 YHRELTPDMLPSHI

-651 SGEAQPLKITDGP
+651 SGEAQPLKVTDGP

-672 FQEERDAL
+672 FREERDAL

>member
-1 MTQGRISNLGRTNP
+1 M
-15 SLSYK
+15 
-20 EVLILDFSYFFSGIQ
+20 DFSYFFSGAQ
-35 TDFCLTLLAPLAC
+35 ADLLLMLLAPLAC
-48 AVFRAIFLWR
+48 AVFRALFLWR
-58 YHTHAIPR
+58 YRTHAFTWP
-66 RQLLTCFRYGF
+66 QLATCFRYGF

-104 VRPFADGLRCA
+104 VRPFSDGLRCA

-196 DMIAPPDGAARIACN
+196 DMIAPPDGAARLACN
-211 VLCFV
+211 VICFV
-216 SAIVLFYWLRYGGTL
+216 GAIVLFYWLRYGGTL

-238 WDEVPPL
+238 WDEVPPR
-245 VKEDAVLAKATVD
+245 VKEDTLLAKAAMD

-272 DAARHSDDEA
+272 DAERHTDDESWS
-282 RRYLA
+282 YLTS
-287 PILPES
+287 ILPEH
-293 CPPHTDDPLP
+293 CPRTDHPLSL
-303 FFQQLTAGP
+303 FARATTGP
-312 RIARP
+312 RVTTP

-323 LGESHAQAPLDS
+323 LGESHAQAPLDPM
-335 VYHHLGLVE
+335 YHRLGLME
-344 ASLRFRANPHTVS
+344 ASLRFRSSPHTVTMN
-357 FPHFL
+357 HML
-362 SAGMISQPS
+362 SAGMTSRPS
-371 LVSLLSGIY
+371 LVSLFTGLY
-380 DADMELNENVSFWER
+380 DSDMEINEMGAFWQR
-395 CLPSTLPIQLNKLG
+395 TFPNSLPQLLHRLG
-409 YRTEFWYGGGLNW
+409 YRTEYWYGGYLNH
-422 GSLDH
+422 GSMEH
-427 FVPKIGFDAWHA
+427 FVPAIGFDAWHA
-439 GPEICVED
+439 GPEICGAD

-586 YHRELTPDMLPSRI
+586 YHRELTPDMLPSHI

-651 SGEAQPLKITDGP
+651 SGEAQPLKVTDGP

-672 FQEERDAL
+672 FQAERDAL

>member
-1 MTQGRISNLGRTNP
+1 M
-15 SLSYK
+15 
-20 EVLILDFSYFFSGIQ
+20 DFSYFFSGAQ
-35 TDFCLTLLAPLAC
+35 ADLLLMLLAPLAC
-48 AVFRAIFLWR
+48 AMFRALFLWR
-58 YHTHAIPR
+58 YRTHAFTWP
-66 RQLLTCFRYGF
+66 QLAACFRYGF

-196 DMIAPPDGAARIACN
+196 DRIAPPDGAARMACN
-211 VLCFV
+211 AICFV
-216 SAIVLFYWLRYGGTL
+216 GAIVLFYWLRYGGTL

-238 WDEVPPL
+238 WDEVPPR
-245 VKEDAVLAKATVD
+245 VKEDTLLAKAAMD

-272 DAARHSDDEA
+272 DAERHTDDESWS
-282 RRYLA
+282 YLTS
-287 PILPES
+287 ILPEH
-293 CPPHTDDPLP
+293 CPRTDHPLSL
-303 FFQQLTAGP
+303 FARSTAGP
-312 RIARP
+312 RVTPP

-323 LGESHAQAPLDS
+323 LGESHAQAPLDPM
-335 VYHHLGLVE
+335 YHRLGLME
-344 ASLRFRANPHTVS
+344 ASLRFRSSPHTVTMD
-357 FPHFL
+357 HML
-362 SAGMISQPS
+362 SAGMTSRPS
-371 LVSLLSGIY
+371 LVSLFTGLY
-380 DADMELNENVSFWER
+380 DSDMEINEMGAFWQR
-395 CLPSTLPIQLNKLG
+395 TFPNSLPQLLHRLG
-409 YRTEFWYGGGLNW
+409 YRTEYWYGGYLNH
-422 GSLDH
+422 GSMEH
-427 FVPKIGFDAWHA
+427 FVPAIGFDAWHA
-439 GPEICVED
+439 GPEICGAD

-464 AARIEASTEDGPV
+464 AARIEAGTEDGPV

-490 NMPYEKYGFDL
+490 NMPYEKFGFDL

-586 YHRELTPDMLPSRI
+586 YHRELTPDMLPAKI

-641 ETEDTIGDFR
+641 ETADTIGDFR

-672 FQEERDAL
+672 FQAERDAL

>member
-1 MTQGRISNLGRTNP
+1 M
-15 SLSYK
+15 
-20 EVLILDFSYFFSGIQ
+20 DFSYFFSGAQ
-35 TDFCLTLLAPLAC
+35 ADLLLMLLAPLAC
-48 AVFRAIFLWR
+48 AVFRALFLWR
-58 YHTHAIPR
+58 YRTHAFTWP
-66 RQLLTCFRYGF
+66 QLATCFRYGF

-104 VRPFADGLRCA
+104 VRPFSDGLRCA

-188 LMLPRLPY
+188 LMLPHLPY
-196 DMIAPPDGAARIACN
+196 DMIAPPDGAVRIACN

-216 SAIVLFYWLRYGGTL
+216 GAIVLFYWLRYGGTL

-238 WDEVPPL
+238 WDEVPPR
-245 VKEDAVLAKATVD
+245 VKEDTLLAKAAMD

-272 DAARHSDDEA
+272 DAERHTNDESWS
-282 RRYLA
+282 YLTS
-287 PILPES
+287 ILPEH
-293 CPPHTDDPLP
+293 CPRTDHPLSL
-303 FFQQLTAGP
+303 FARATTGP
-312 RIARP
+312 RVTTP

-323 LGESHAQAPLDS
+323 LGESHAQAPLDPM
-335 VYHHLGLVE
+335 YHRLGLME
-344 ASLRFRANPHTVS
+344 ASLRFRSSPHTITMN
-357 FPHFL
+357 HML
-362 SAGMISQPS
+362 SAGMTSRPS
-371 LVSLLSGIY
+371 LVSLFTGLY
-380 DADMELNENVSFWER
+380 DSDMEINEMGAFWQR
-395 CLPSTLPIQLNKLG
+395 TFPNSLPQLLHRLG
-409 YRTEFWYGGGLNW
+409 YRTEYWYGGYLNH
-422 GSLDH
+422 GSMEH
-427 FVPKIGFDAWHA
+427 FVPAIGFDAWHA
-439 GPEICVED
+439 GPEICGAD

-501 SRVMKDAPEVAARIA
+501 SRVMKDAPEVVARIA

-586 YHRELTPDMLPSRI
+586 YHRELTPDMLPSHI

-651 SGEAQPLKITDGP
+651 SGEAQPLKVTDGP

-672 FQEERDAL
+672 FREERDAL

>member
-1 MTQGRISNLGRTNP
+1 M
-15 SLSYK
+15 
-20 EVLILDFSYFFSGIQ
+20 DFSYFFSGAQ
-35 TDFCLTLLAPLAC
+35 ADLLLMLLAPLAC
-48 AVFRAIFLWR
+48 AMFRALFLWR
-58 YHTHAIPR
+58 YRTHAFTWP
-66 RQLLTCFRYGF
+66 QLAACFRYGF

-196 DMIAPPDGAARIACN
+196 DMIAPPDGAARLACN
-211 VLCFV
+211 VICFV
-216 SAIVLFYWLRYGGTL
+216 GAIVLFYWLRYGGTL

-238 WDEVPPL
+238 WDEVPPR
-245 VKEDAVLAKATVD
+245 VKEDTLLAKAAMD

-272 DAARHSDDEA
+272 DAERHTDDESWS
-282 RRYLA
+282 YLTS
-287 PILPES
+287 ILPEH
-293 CPPHTDDPLP
+293 CPRTDHPLSL
-303 FFQQLTAGP
+303 FARSTAGP
-312 RIARP
+312 RVTPP

-323 LGESHAQAPLDS
+323 LGESHAQAPLDPM
-335 VYHHLGLVE
+335 YHRLGLME
-344 ASLRFRANPHTVS
+344 ASLRFRSSPHTVTMD
-357 FPHFL
+357 HML
-362 SAGMISQPS
+362 SAGMTSRPS
-371 LVSLLSGIY
+371 LVSLFTGLY
-380 DADMELNENVSFWER
+380 DSDMEINEMGAFWQR
-395 CLPSTLPIQLNKLG
+395 TFPNSLPQLLHRLG
-409 YRTEFWYGGGLNW
+409 YRTEYWYGGYLNH
-422 GSLDH
+422 GSMEH
-427 FVPKIGFDAWHA
+427 FVPAIGFDAWHA
-439 GPEICVED
+439 GPEICGED

-490 NMPYEKYGFDL
+490 NMPYEKYGFNL

>member
-1 MTQGRISNLGRTNP
+1 M
-15 SLSYK
+15 
-20 EVLILDFSYFFSGIQ
+20 DFSYFFSGAQ
-35 TDFCLTLLAPLAC
+35 ADLLLMLLAPLAC
-48 AVFRAIFLWR
+48 AVFRALFLWR
-58 YHTHAIPR
+58 YRTHAFTWP
-66 RQLLTCFRYGF
+66 QLATCFRYGF

-104 VRPFADGLRCA
+104 VRPFSDGLRCA

-196 DMIAPPDGAARIACN
+196 DMIAPPDGAARLACN
-211 VLCFV
+211 VICFV
-216 SAIVLFYWLRYGGTL
+216 GAIVLFYWLRYGGTL

-238 WDEVPPL
+238 WDEVPPR
-245 VKEDAVLAKATVD
+245 VKEDTLLAKAAMD

-272 DAARHSDDEA
+272 DAERHTDDESWS
-282 RRYLA
+282 YLTS
-287 PILPES
+287 ILPEH
-293 CPPHTDDPLP
+293 CPRTDHPLSL
-303 FFQQLTAGP
+303 FARATTGP
-312 RIARP
+312 RVTTP

-323 LGESHAQAPLDS
+323 LGESHAQAPLDPM
-335 VYHHLGLVE
+335 YHRLGLME
-344 ASLRFRANPHTVS
+344 ASLRFRSSPHTITMN
-357 FPHFL
+357 HML
-362 SAGMISQPS
+362 SAGMTSRPS
-371 LVSLLSGIY
+371 LVSLFTGLY
-380 DADMELNENVSFWER
+380 DSDMEINEMGAFWQR
-395 CLPSTLPIQLNKLG
+395 TFPNSLPQLLHRLG
-409 YRTEFWYGGGLNW
+409 YRTEYWYGGYLNH
-422 GSLDH
+422 GSMEH
-427 FVPKIGFDAWHA
+427 FVPAIGFDAWHA
-439 GPEICVED
+439 GPEICGAD

-586 YHRELTPDMLPSRI
+586 YHRELTPDMLPSHI

-651 SGEAQPLKITDGP
+651 SGEAQPLKVTDGP

-672 FQEERDAL
+672 FREERDAL

>member
-1 MTQGRISNLGRTNP
+1 M
-15 SLSYK
+15 
-20 EVLILDFSYFFSGIQ
+20 DFSYFFSGAQ
-35 TDFCLTLLAPLAC
+35 ADLLLMLLAPLAC
-48 AVFRAIFLWR
+48 AVFRALFLWR
-58 YHTHAIPR
+58 YRTHAFTWP
-66 RQLLTCFRYGF
+66 QLATCFRYGF

-104 VRPFADGLRCA
+104 VRPFSDGLRCA

-196 DMIAPPDGAARIACN
+196 DMIAPPDGAARLACN
-211 VLCFV
+211 VICFV
-216 SAIVLFYWLRYGGTL
+216 GAIVLFYWLRYGGTL

-238 WDEVPPL
+238 WDEVPPR
-245 VKEDAVLAKATVD
+245 VKEDTLLAKAAMD

-272 DAARHSDDEA
+272 DAERHTDDESWS
-282 RRYLA
+282 YLTS
-287 PILPES
+287 ILPEH
-293 CPPHTDDPLP
+293 CPRTDHPLSL
-303 FFQQLTAGP
+303 FARATTGP
-312 RIARP
+312 RVTTP

-323 LGESHAQAPLDS
+323 LGESHAQAPLDPM
-335 VYHHLGLVE
+335 YHRLGLME
-344 ASLRFRANPHTVS
+344 ASLRFRSSPHTITMN
-357 FPHFL
+357 HML
-362 SAGMISQPS
+362 SAGMTSRPS
-371 LVSLLSGIY
+371 LVSLFTGLY
-380 DADMELNENVSFWER
+380 DSDMEINEMGAFWQR
-395 CLPSTLPIQLNKLG
+395 TFPNSLPQLLHRLG
-409 YRTEFWYGGGLNW
+409 YRTEYWYGGYLNH
-422 GSLDH
+422 GSMEH
-427 FVPKIGFDAWHA
+427 FVPAIGFDAWHA
-439 GPEICVED
+439 GPEICGAD

-586 YHRELTPDMLPSRI
+586 YHRELTPDMLPSHI

-612 LIAPQGFSY
+612 FIAPQGFSY

-651 SGEAQPLKITDGP
+651 SGEAQPLKVTDGP

-672 FQEERDAL
+672 FREERDAL

>member
-1 MTQGRISNLGRTNP
+1 M
-15 SLSYK
+15 
-20 EVLILDFSYFFSGIQ
+20 DFSYFFSGAQ
-35 TDFCLTLLAPLAC
+35 ADLLLMLLAPLAC
-48 AVFRAIFLWR
+48 AMFRALFLWR
-58 YHTHAIPR
+58 YRTHAFTWP
-66 RQLLTCFRYGF
+66 QLAACFRYGF

-196 DMIAPPDGAARIACN
+196 DMIAPPDGAARLACN
-211 VLCFV
+211 VICFV
-216 SAIVLFYWLRYGGTL
+216 GAIVLFYWLRYGGTL

-238 WDEVPPL
+238 WDEVPPR
-245 VKEDAVLAKATVD
+245 VKEDTLLAKAAMD

-272 DAARHSDDEA
+272 DAERHTDDESWS
-282 RRYLA
+282 YLTS
-287 PILPES
+287 ILPEH
-293 CPPHTDDPLP
+293 CPRTDHPLSL
-303 FFQQLTAGP
+303 FARSTAGP
-312 RIARP
+312 RVTPP

-323 LGESHAQAPLDS
+323 LGESHAQAPLDPM
-335 VYHHLGLVE
+335 YHRLGLME
-344 ASLRFRANPHTVS
+344 ASLRFRSSPHTVTMD
-357 FPHFL
+357 HML
-362 SAGMISQPS
+362 SAGMTSRPS
-371 LVSLLSGIY
+371 LVSLFTGLY
-380 DADMELNENVSFWER
+380 DSDMEINEMGAFWQR
-395 CLPSTLPIQLNKLG
+395 TFPNSLPQLLHRLG
-409 YRTEFWYGGGLNW
+409 YRTEYWYGGYLNH
-422 GSLDH
+422 GSMEH
-427 FVPKIGFDAWHA
+427 FVPAIGFDAWHA
-439 GPEICVED
+439 GPEICGED

>member
-1 MTQGRISNLGRTNP
+1 M
-15 SLSYK
+15 
-20 EVLILDFSYFFSGIQ
+20 DFSYFFSGAQ
-35 TDFCLTLLAPLAC
+35 ADLLLMLLAPLAC
-48 AVFRAIFLWR
+48 AMFRALFLWR
-58 YHTHAIPR
+58 YRTHAFTWL
-66 RQLLTCFRYGF
+66 QLAACFRYGF

-104 VRPFADGLRCA
+104 VRPFADGLRYT

-176 YLAIC
+176 YLATC

-196 DMIAPPDGAARIACN
+196 DMIAPPGGTARLACN
-211 VLCFV
+211 VICFV
-216 SAIVLFYWLRYGGTL
+216 GAIVLFYWLRYGGTL

-238 WDEVPPL
+238 WDEVPPR
-245 VKEDAVLAKATVD
+245 VKEDTLLAKAAMD

-272 DAARHSDDEA
+272 DAERHTDDEA
-282 RRYLA
+282 WSYLTS
-287 PILPES
+287 ILPEH
-293 CPPHTDDPLP
+293 CPRTDHPLSL
-303 FFQQLTAGP
+303 FARSTAGP
-312 RIARP
+312 RVTPP

-323 LGESHAQAPLDS
+323 LGESHAQAPLDPM
-335 VYHHLGLVE
+335 YHRLGLME
-344 ASLRFRANPHTVS
+344 ASLRFRSAPHTVTMD
-357 FPHFL
+357 HIL
-362 SAGMISQPS
+362 SAGMTSRPS
-371 LVSLLSGIY
+371 LVSLFTGLY
-380 DADMELNENVSFWER
+380 DSDMEINEMGAFWQR
-395 CLPSTLPIQLNKLG
+395 TFPNSLPQLLHRLG
-409 YRTEFWYGGGLNW
+409 YRTEYWYGGYLNH
-422 GSLDH
+422 GSMEH
-427 FVPKIGFDAWHA
+427 FVPAIGFDAWHA
-439 GPEICVED
+439 GPEICGED

-457 HIFLEEA
+457 HLFLEEA

-651 SGEAQPLKITDGP
+651 SGEAQPLKITDEP

>member
-1 MTQGRISNLGRTNP
+1 M
-15 SLSYK
+15 
-20 EVLILDFSYFFSGIQ
+20 DFSYFFSGAQ
-35 TDFCLTLLAPLAC
+35 ADLLLMLLTPLAC
-48 AVFRAIFLWR
+48 AVFRALFLWR
-58 YHTHAIPR
+58 YRTHAFTWP
-66 RQLLTCFRYGF
+66 QLATCFRYGF

-104 VRPFADGLRCA
+104 VRPFSDGLRCA

-176 YLAIC
+176 YFAIC

-196 DMIAPPDGAARIACN
+196 DMIAPPDGAARLACN
-211 VLCFV
+211 VICFV
-216 SAIVLFYWLRYGGTL
+216 GAIVLFYWLRYGGTL

-238 WDEVPPL
+238 WDEVPPR
-245 VKEDAVLAKATVD
+245 VKEDTLLAKAAMD

-272 DAARHSDDEA
+272 DAERHTDDESWS
-282 RRYLA
+282 YLTS
-287 PILPES
+287 ILPEH
-293 CPPHTDDPLP
+293 CPRTDHPLSL
-303 FFQQLTAGP
+303 FARATTGP
-312 RIARP
+312 RVTTP

-323 LGESHAQAPLDS
+323 LGESHAQAPLDPM
-335 VYHHLGLVE
+335 YHRLGLME
-344 ASLRFRANPHTVS
+344 ASLRFRSSPHTITMN
-357 FPHFL
+357 HML
-362 SAGMISQPS
+362 SAGMTSRPS
-371 LVSLLSGIY
+371 LVSLFTGLY
-380 DADMELNENVSFWER
+380 DSDMEINEMGAFWQR
-395 CLPSTLPIQLNKLG
+395 TFPNSLPQLLHRLG
-409 YRTEFWYGGGLNW
+409 YRTEYWYGGYLNH
-422 GSLDH
+422 GSMEH
-427 FVPKIGFDAWHA
+427 FVPAIGFDAWHA
-439 GPEICVED
+439 GPEICGAD

-586 YHRELTPDMLPSRI
+586 YHRELTPDMLPSHI

-651 SGEAQPLKITDGP
+651 SGEAQPLKVTDGP

-672 FQEERDAL
+672 FREERDAL

>member
-1 MTQGRISNLGRTNP
+1 M
-15 SLSYK
+15 
-20 EVLILDFSYFFSGIQ
+20 DFSYFFSGAQ
-35 TDFCLTLLAPLAC
+35 ADLLLMLLAPLAC
-48 AVFRAIFLWR
+48 AVFRALFLWR
-58 YHTHAIPR
+58 YRTHAFTWP
-66 RQLLTCFRYGF
+66 QLATCFRYGF

-104 VRPFADGLRCA
+104 VRPFSDGLRCA

-196 DMIAPPDGAARIACN
+196 DMIAPPDGAARLACN
-211 VLCFV
+211 VICFV
-216 SAIVLFYWLRYGGTL
+216 GAIVLFYWLRYGGTL

-238 WDEVPPL
+238 WDEVPPR
-245 VKEDAVLAKATVD
+245 VKEDTLLAKAAMD

-272 DAARHSDDEA
+272 DAERHTDDESWS
-282 RRYLA
+282 YLTS
-287 PILPES
+287 ILPEH
-293 CPPHTDDPLP
+293 CPRTDHPLSL
-303 FFQQLTAGP
+303 FARATTGP
-312 RIARP
+312 RVTTP

-323 LGESHAQAPLDS
+323 LGESHAQAPLDPM
-335 VYHHLGLVE
+335 YHRLGLME
-344 ASLRFRANPHTVS
+344 ASLRFRSSPHTVTMD
-357 FPHFL
+357 HML
-362 SAGMISQPS
+362 SAGMTSRPS
-371 LVSLLSGIY
+371 LVSLFTGLY
-380 DADMELNENVSFWER
+380 DSDMEINEMGAFWQR
-395 CLPSTLPIQLNKLG
+395 TFPNSLPQLLHRLG
-409 YRTEFWYGGGLNW
+409 YRTEYWYGGYLNH
-422 GSLDH
+422 GSMEH
-427 FVPKIGFDAWHA
+427 FVPAIGFDAWHA
-439 GPEICVED
+439 GPEICGAD

-586 YHRELTPDMLPSRI
+586 YHRELTPDMLPSHI

-651 SGEAQPLKITDGP
+651 SGEAQPLKVTDGP

-672 FQEERDAL
+672 FQAERDAL

>member
-1 MTQGRISNLGRTNP
+1 M
-15 SLSYK
+15 
-20 EVLILDFSYFFSGIQ
+20 DFSYFFSGAQ
-35 TDFCLTLLAPLAC
+35 ADLLLMLLAPLAC
-48 AVFRAIFLWR
+48 AVFRALFLWR
-58 YHTHAIPR
+58 YRTHAFTWP
-66 RQLLTCFRYGF
+66 QLATCFRYGF

-104 VRPFADGLRCA
+104 VRPFSDGLRCA

-196 DMIAPPDGAARIACN
+196 DMIAPPDGAARLACN
-211 VLCFV
+211 VICFV
-216 SAIVLFYWLRYGGTL
+216 GAIVLFYWLRYGGTL

-238 WDEVPPL
+238 WDEVPPR
-245 VKEDAVLAKATVD
+245 VKEDTLLAKAAMD

-272 DAARHSDDEA
+272 DAER
-282 RRYLA
+282 
-287 PILPES
+287 
-293 CPPHTDDPLP
+293 HTDDESWSYLTSILPKHCPRTDHPLSL
-303 FFQQLTAGP
+303 FARATTGP
-312 RIARP
+312 RVTTP

-323 LGESHAQAPLDS
+323 LGESHAQAPLDPM
-335 VYHHLGLVE
+335 YHRLGLME
-344 ASLRFRANPHTVS
+344 ASLRFRSSPHTITMN
-357 FPHFL
+357 HML
-362 SAGMISQPS
+362 SAGMTSRPS
-371 LVSLLSGIY
+371 LVSLFTGLY
-380 DADMELNENVSFWER
+380 DSDMEINEMGAFWQR
-395 CLPSTLPIQLNKLG
+395 TFPNSLPQLLHRLG
-409 YRTEFWYGGGLNW
+409 YRTEYWYGGYLNH
-422 GSLDH
+422 GSMEH
-427 FVPKIGFDAWHA
+427 FVPAIGFDAWHA
-439 GPEICVED
+439 GPEICGAD

-560 ALPYEYD
+560 ALPYEHD

-586 YHRELTPDMLPSRI
+586 YHRELTPDMLPSHI

-651 SGEAQPLKITDGP
+651 SGEAQPLKVTDGP

-672 FQEERDAL
+672 FREERDAL

>member
-1 MTQGRISNLGRTNP
+1 M
-15 SLSYK
+15 
-20 EVLILDFSYFFSGIQ
+20 DFSYFFSGAQ
-35 TDFCLTLLAPLAC
+35 ADLLLMLLAPLAC
-48 AVFRAIFLWR
+48 AMFRALFLWR
-58 YHTHAIPR
+58 YRTHAFTWP
-66 RQLLTCFRYGF
+66 QLAACFRYGF

-115 LVTAYLGILYLAFIG
+115 LATAYLGILYLAFIG

-188 LMLPRLPY
+188 LMLPHLPY

-238 WDEVPPL
+238 WDEVPPR
-245 VKEDAVLAKATVD
+245 VKEDTLLAKAAMD

-272 DAARHSDDEA
+272 DAERHTDDEA
-282 RRYLA
+282 WSYLTS
-287 PILPES
+287 ILPEH
-293 CPPHTDDPLP
+293 CPRTDHPLSL
-303 FFQQLTAGP
+303 FARSTAGP
-312 RIARP
+312 RVTPP

-323 LGESHAQAPLDS
+323 LGESHAQAPLDPM
-335 VYHHLGLVE
+335 YHRLGLME
-344 ASLRFRANPHTVS
+344 ASLRFRSSPHTVTMD
-357 FPHFL
+357 HML
-362 SAGMISQPS
+362 SAGMTSRPS
-371 LVSLLSGIY
+371 LVSLFTGLY
-380 DADMELNENVSFWER
+380 DSDMEINEMGAFWQR
-395 CLPSTLPIQLNKLG
+395 TFPNSLPQLLHRLG
-409 YRTEFWYGGGLNW
+409 YRTEYWYGGYLNH
-422 GSLDH
+422 GSMEH
-427 FVPKIGFDAWHA
+427 FVPAIGFDAWHA
-439 GPEICVED
+439 GPEICGED

-490 NMPYEKYGFDL
+490 NMPYEKYGFNL

>member
-1 MTQGRISNLGRTNP
+1 M
-15 SLSYK
+15 
-20 EVLILDFSYFFSGIQ
+20 DFSYFFSGAQ
-35 TDFCLTLLAPLAC
+35 ADLLLMLLAPLAC
-48 AVFRAIFLWR
+48 AMFRALFLWR
-58 YHTHAIPR
+58 YRTHAFTWP
-66 RQLLTCFRYGF
+66 QLAACFRYGF

-196 DMIAPPDGAARIACN
+196 DMIAPPDGAARLACN

-216 SAIVLFYWLRYGGTL
+216 GAIVLFYWLRYGGTL

-238 WDEVPPL
+238 WDEVPPR
-245 VKEDAVLAKATVD
+245 VKEDTLLAKAAMD

-272 DAARHSDDEA
+272 DAERHTDDEA
-282 RRYLA
+282 WNYLTS
-287 PILPES
+287 ILPEH
-293 CPPHTDDPLP
+293 CPRTDHPLSL
-303 FFQQLTAGP
+303 FARSTAGP
-312 RIARP
+312 RVTPP

-323 LGESHAQAPLDS
+323 LGESHAQAPLDPM
-335 VYHHLGLVE
+335 YHRLGLME
-344 ASLRFRANPHTVS
+344 ASLRFRSSPHTVTMD
-357 FPHFL
+357 HML
-362 SAGMISQPS
+362 SAGMTSRPS
-371 LVSLLSGIY
+371 LVSLFTGLY
-380 DADMELNENVSFWER
+380 DSDMEINEMGAFWQR
-395 CLPSTLPIQLNKLG
+395 TFPNSLPQLLHRLG
-409 YRTEFWYGGGLNW
+409 YRTEYWYGGYLNH
-422 GSLDH
+422 GSMEH
-427 FVPKIGFDAWHA
+427 FVPAIGFDAWHA
-439 GPEICVED
+439 GPEICGED

-464 AARIEASTEDGPV
+464 AARIEASTEDRPV

-651 SGEAQPLKITDGP
+651 SGEAQPLKITGGP

>member
-1 MTQGRISNLGRTNP
+1 M
-15 SLSYK
+15 
-20 EVLILDFSYFFSGIQ
+20 DFSYFFSGAQ
-35 TDFCLTLLAPLAC
+35 ADLLLMLLAPLAC
-48 AVFRAIFLWR
+48 AVFRALFLWR
-58 YHTHAIPR
+58 YRTHAFTWP
-66 RQLLTCFRYGF
+66 QLATCFRYGF

-104 VRPFADGLRCA
+104 VRPFSDGLRCA

-196 DMIAPPDGAARIACN
+196 DMIAPPDGAARLACN
-211 VLCFV
+211 VICFV
-216 SAIVLFYWLRYGGTL
+216 GAIVLFYWLRYGGTL

-238 WDEVPPL
+238 WDEVPPR
-245 VKEDAVLAKATVD
+245 VKEDTLLAKAAMD

-272 DAARHSDDEA
+272 DAERHTDDESWS
-282 RRYLA
+282 YLTS
-287 PILPES
+287 ILPEH
-293 CPPHTDDPLP
+293 CPRTDHPLSL
-303 FFQQLTAGP
+303 FARATTGP
-312 RIARP
+312 RVTTP

-323 LGESHAQAPLDS
+323 LGESHAQAPLDPM
-335 VYHHLGLVE
+335 YHRLGLME
-344 ASLRFRANPHTVS
+344 ASLRFRSSPHTITMN
-357 FPHFL
+357 HML
-362 SAGMISQPS
+362 SAGMTSRPS
-371 LVSLLSGIY
+371 LVSLFTVFSDRVMQITEMG
-380 DADMELNENVSFWER
+380 AFWQR
-395 CLPSTLPIQLNKLG
+395 TFPNSLPQLLHRLG
-409 YRTEFWYGGGLNW
+409 YRTEYWYGGYLNH
-422 GSLDH
+422 GSMEH
-427 FVPKIGFDAWHA
+427 FVPAIGFDAWHA
-439 GPEICVED
+439 GPEICGAD

-586 YHRELTPDMLPSRI
+586 YHRELTPDMLPSHI

-651 SGEAQPLKITDGP
+651 SGEAQPLKITDKP

-672 FQEERDAL
+672 FQAERDAL

>member
-1 MTQGRISNLGRTNP
+1 M
-15 SLSYK
+15 
-20 EVLILDFSYFFSGIQ
+20 DFSYFFSGAQ
-35 TDFCLTLLAPLAC
+35 ADLLLMLLAPLAC
-48 AVFRAIFLWR
+48 AVFRALFLWR
-58 YHTHAIPR
+58 YRTHAFTWP
-66 RQLLTCFRYGF
+66 QLATCFRYGF

-104 VRPFADGLRCA
+104 VRPFSDGLRCA

-196 DMIAPPDGAARIACN
+196 DMIAPPDGAARLACN
-211 VLCFV
+211 VICFV
-216 SAIVLFYWLRYGGTL
+216 GAIVLFYWLRYGGTL

-238 WDEVPPL
+238 WDEVPPR
-245 VKEDAVLAKATVD
+245 VKEDTLLAKAAMD

-272 DAARHSDDEA
+272 DAERHTDDESWS
-282 RRYLA
+282 YLTS
-287 PILPES
+287 ILPEH
-293 CPPHTDDPLP
+293 CPRTDHPLSL
-303 FFQQLTAGP
+303 FARATTGP
-312 RIARP
+312 RVTTP

-323 LGESHAQAPLDS
+323 LGESHAQAPLDPM
-335 VYHHLGLVE
+335 YHRLGLME
-344 ASLRFRANPHTVS
+344 ASLRFRSSPHTITMD
-357 FPHFL
+357 HML
-362 SAGMISQPS
+362 SAGMTSRPS
-371 LVSLLSGIY
+371 LVSLFTGLY
-380 DADMELNENVSFWER
+380 DSDMEINEMGAFWQR
-395 CLPSTLPIQLNKLG
+395 TFPNSLPQLLHRLG
-409 YRTEFWYGGGLNW
+409 YRTEYWYGGYLNH
-422 GSLDH
+422 GSMEH
-427 FVPKIGFDAWHA
+427 FVPAIGFDAWHA
-439 GPEICVED
+439 GPEICGAD

-586 YHRELTPDMLPSRI
+586 YHRELTPDMLPSHI

-651 SGEAQPLKITDGP
+651 SGEAQPLKVTDGP

-672 FQEERDAL
+672 FREERDAL

>member
-1 MTQGRISNLGRTNP
+1 M
-15 SLSYK
+15 
-20 EVLILDFSYFFSGIQ
+20 DFSYFFSGAQ
-35 TDFCLTLLAPLAC
+35 ADLLLMLLAPLAC
-48 AVFRAIFLWR
+48 AVFRALFLWR
-58 YHTHAIPR
+58 YRTHAFTWP
-66 RQLLTCFRYGF
+66 QLATCFRYGF

-104 VRPFADGLRCA
+104 VRPFSDGLRCA

-196 DMIAPPDGAARIACN
+196 DMIAPPDGAARLACN
-211 VLCFV
+211 VICFV
-216 SAIVLFYWLRYGGTL
+216 GAIVLFYWLRYGGTL

-238 WDEVPPL
+238 WDEVPPR
-245 VKEDAVLAKATVD
+245 VKEDTLLAKAAMD

-272 DAARHSDDEA
+272 DAERHTDDESWS
-282 RRYLA
+282 YLTS
-287 PILPES
+287 ILPEH
-293 CPPHTDDPLP
+293 CPRTDHPLSL
-303 FFQQLTAGP
+303 FARATTGP
-312 RIARP
+312 RVTTP

-323 LGESHAQAPLDS
+323 LGESHAQAPLDPM
-335 VYHHLGLVE
+335 YHRLGLME
-344 ASLRFRANPHTVS
+344 ASLRFRSSPHTITMN
-357 FPHFL
+357 HML
-362 SAGMISQPS
+362 SAGMTSRPS
-371 LVSLLSGIY
+371 LVSLFTGLY
-380 DADMELNENVSFWER
+380 DSDMEINEMGAFWQR
-395 CLPSTLPIQLNKLG
+395 TFPNSLPQLLHRLG
-409 YRTEFWYGGGLNW
+409 YRTEYWYGGYLNH
-422 GSLDH
+422 GSMEH
-427 FVPKIGFDAWHA
+427 FVPAIGFDAWHA
-439 GPEICVED
+439 GPEICGAD

-457 HIFLEEA
+457 HVFLEEA

-586 YHRELTPDMLPSRI
+586 YHRELTPDMLPSHI

-651 SGEAQPLKITDGP
+651 SGEAQPLKVTDGP

-672 FQEERDAL
+672 FQAERDAL

>member
-1 MTQGRISNLGRTNP
+1 M
-15 SLSYK
+15 
-20 EVLILDFSYFFSGIQ
+20 DFSYFFSGAQ
-35 TDFCLTLLAPLAC
+35 ADLLLMLLAPLAC
-48 AVFRAIFLWR
+48 AMFRALFLWR
-58 YHTHAIPR
+58 YRTHAFTWP
-66 RQLLTCFRYGF
+66 QLAACFRYGF

-104 VRPFADGLRCA
+104 VRPFADGLRCT

-196 DMIAPPDGAARIACN
+196 DMIAPPDGAARLACN
-211 VLCFV
+211 VICFV
-216 SAIVLFYWLRYGGTL
+216 GAIVLFYWLRYGGTL

-238 WDEVPPL
+238 WDEVPPR
-245 VKEDAVLAKATVD
+245 VKEDTLLAKAAMD

-272 DAARHSDDEA
+272 DAERHTDDEA
-282 RRYLA
+282 WSYLTS
-287 PILPES
+287 ILPEH
-293 CPPHTDDPLP
+293 CPRTDHPLSL
-303 FFQQLTAGP
+303 FTRSTAGP
-312 RIARP
+312 RVTPP

-323 LGESHAQAPLDS
+323 LGESHAQAPLDPM
-335 VYHHLGLVE
+335 YHRLGLME
-344 ASLRFRANPHTVS
+344 ASLRFRSSPHTVTMD
-357 FPHFL
+357 HML
-362 SAGMISQPS
+362 SAGMTSRPS
-371 LVSLLSGIY
+371 LVSLFTGLY
-380 DADMELNENVSFWER
+380 DSDMEINEMGAFWQR
-395 CLPSTLPIQLNKLG
+395 TFPNSLPQLLHRLG
-409 YRTEFWYGGGLNW
+409 YRTEYWYGGYLNH
-422 GSLDH
+422 GSMEH
-427 FVPKIGFDAWHA
+427 FVPAIGFDAWHA
-439 GPEICVED
+439 GPEICGED

-541 MKKDFPDSLIIIT
+541 MKKDH
-554 GDHSFG
+554 GRSFLRCA
-560 ALPYEYD
+560 AL
-567 VAKRRE
+567 
-573 PTIREA
+573 
-579 VLTSFAM
+579 
-586 YHRELTPDMLPSRI
+586 
-600 GGHMNILPTLLE
+600 
-612 LIAPQGFSY
+612 
-621 LSPFAPLTQPLS
+621 
-633 HVVTPYCW
+633 
-641 ETEDTIGDFR
+641 
-651 SGEAQPLKITDGP
+651 
-664 LPTEHLVR
+664 
-672 FQEERDAL
+672 
-680 CELTGWYVRH
+680 
-690 PELLEQR
+690 

>member
-1 MTQGRISNLGRTNP
+1 M
-15 SLSYK
+15 
-20 EVLILDFSYFFSGIQ
+20 DFSYFFSGAQ
-35 TDFCLTLLAPLAC
+35 ADLLLMLLAPLAC
-48 AVFRAIFLWR
+48 AMFRALFLWR
-58 YHTHAIPR
+58 YRTHAFTWP
-66 RQLLTCFRYGF
+66 QLAACFRYGF

-104 VRPFADGLRCA
+104 VRPFADGLRCT

-196 DMIAPPDGAARIACN
+196 DMIAPPDGAARLACN

-216 SAIVLFYWLRYGGTL
+216 GAIVLFYWLRYGGTL

-238 WDEVPPL
+238 WDEVPPR
-245 VKEDAVLAKATVD
+245 VKEDTLLAKAAMD

-272 DAARHSDDEA
+272 DAERHTDDESWS
-282 RRYLA
+282 YLTS
-287 PILPES
+287 ILPEH
-293 CPPHTDDPLP
+293 CPRTDHPLSL
-303 FFQQLTAGP
+303 FARATTGP
-312 RIARP
+312 RVTTP

-323 LGESHAQAPLDS
+323 LGESHAQAPLDPM
-335 VYHHLGLVE
+335 YHRLGLME
-344 ASLRFRANPHTVS
+344 ASLRFRSSPHTITMD
-357 FPHFL
+357 HML
-362 SAGMISQPS
+362 SAGMTSRPS
-371 LVSLLSGIY
+371 LVSLFTGLY
-380 DADMELNENVSFWER
+380 DSDMEINEMGAFWQR
-395 CLPSTLPIQLNKLG
+395 TFPNSLPQLLHRLG
-409 YRTEFWYGGGLNW
+409 YRTEYWYGGYLNH
-422 GSLDH
+422 GSMEH
-427 FVPKIGFDAWHA
+427 FVPAIGFDAWHA
-439 GPEICVED
+439 GPEICGED

>member
-1 MTQGRISNLGRTNP
+1 M
-15 SLSYK
+15 
-20 EVLILDFSYFFSGIQ
+20 DFSYFFSGAQ
-35 TDFCLTLLAPLAC
+35 ADLLLMLLAPLAC
-48 AVFRAIFLWR
+48 AMFRALFLWR
-58 YHTHAIPR
+58 YRTHAFTWP
-66 RQLLTCFRYGF
+66 QLAACFRYGF

-238 WDEVPPL
+238 WDEVPPR
-245 VKEDAVLAKATVD
+245 VKEDTLLAKAAMD

-272 DAARHSDDEA
+272 DAERHTDDEA
-282 RRYLA
+282 WSYLTS
-287 PILPES
+287 ILPEH
-293 CPPHTDDPLP
+293 CPRTDHPLSL
-303 FFQQLTAGP
+303 FARSTAGP
-312 RIARP
+312 RVTPP

-323 LGESHAQAPLDS
+323 LGESHAQAPLDPM
-335 VYHHLGLVE
+335 YHRLGLME
-344 ASLRFRANPHTVS
+344 ASLRFRSSPHTVTMD
-357 FPHFL
+357 HML
-362 SAGMISQPS
+362 SAGMTSRPS
-371 LVSLLSGIY
+371 LVSLFTGLY
-380 DADMELNENVSFWER
+380 DSDMEINEMGAFWQR
-395 CLPSTLPIQLNKLG
+395 TFPNSLPQLLHRLG
-409 YRTEFWYGGGLNW
+409 YRTEYWYGGYLNH
-422 GSLDH
+422 GSMEH
-427 FVPKIGFDAWHA
+427 FVPAIGFDAWHA
-439 GPEICVED
+439 GPEICGED

-490 NMPYEKYGFDL
+490 NMPYEKYGFNL

-560 ALPYEYD
+560 ALPYEYE

>member
-1 MTQGRISNLGRTNP
+1 M
-15 SLSYK
+15 
-20 EVLILDFSYFFSGIQ
+20 DFSYFFSGAQ
-35 TDFCLTLLAPLAC
+35 ADLLLMLLAPLAC

-58 YHTHAIPR
+58 YRTHAFTWP
-66 RQLLTCFRYGF
+66 QLAACFRYAF

-83 NAYVFLI
+83 NAYVFLV

-97 PTAIFPS
+97 PSAIFPS

-188 LMLPRLPY
+188 LMLPHLPY

-238 WDEVPPL
+238 WDEVPPR
-245 VKEDAVLAKATVD
+245 VKEDTLLAKAAMD

-272 DAARHSDDEA
+272 DAERHTDDEA
-282 RRYLA
+282 WSYLTS
-287 PILPES
+287 ILPEH
-293 CPPHTDDPLP
+293 CPRTDHPLSL
-303 FFQQLTAGP
+303 FARSTAGP
-312 RIARP
+312 RVTPP

-323 LGESHAQAPLDS
+323 LGESHAQAPLDPM
-335 VYHHLGLVE
+335 YHRLGLME
-344 ASLRFRANPHTVS
+344 ASLRFRSSPHTVTMD
-357 FPHFL
+357 HML
-362 SAGMISQPS
+362 SAGMTSRPS
-371 LVSLLSGIY
+371 LVSLFTGLY
-380 DADMELNENVSFWER
+380 DSDMEINEMGAFWQR
-395 CLPSTLPIQLNKLG
+395 TFPNSLPQLLHRLG
-409 YRTEFWYGGGLNW
+409 YRTEYWYGGYLNH
-422 GSLDH
+422 GSMEH
-427 FVPKIGFDAWHA
+427 FVPAIGFDAWHA
-439 GPEICVED
+439 GPEICGAD

-464 AARIEASTEDGPV
+464 AARIKASMEDGPV

-490 NMPYEKYGFDL
+490 RMPFEQFGFDL
-501 SRVMKDAPEVAARIA
+501 SRVMKGAPEIAARIA
-516 RDKKVS
+516 HDKKVY

-541 MKKDFPDSLIIIT
+541 MKKDFPDSLIIVT

-586 YHRELTPDMLPSRI
+586 YHRELTPDMLPSKI
-600 GGHMNILPTLLE
+600 GCHMNILPTLLE

-651 SGEAQPLKITDGP
+651 SGEAQPLKVTDEP

-672 FQEERDAL
+672 FQAERDAL

-690 PELLEQR
+690 PELLEKR